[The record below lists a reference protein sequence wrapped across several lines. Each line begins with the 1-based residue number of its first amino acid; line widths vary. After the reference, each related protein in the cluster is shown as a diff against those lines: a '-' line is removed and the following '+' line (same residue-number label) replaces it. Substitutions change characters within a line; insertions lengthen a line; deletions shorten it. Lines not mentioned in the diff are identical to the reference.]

1 MDALH
6 EKEQELIMEINEM
19 IDTEL
24 MPDEDFDDEDD
35 MDWDEEDDD

>member
-35 MDWDEEDDD
+35 MDWDEEDD